1 MENYNI
7 VVHYFWVVKLIVCI
21 LCLYVSYKA
30 VITKKFKSTLWN
42 TLAIILLVLMI
53 ISPIKLQID
62 THSVHKAEEKA
73 QEVLK
78 VLPPKVQDESFK
90 DGIKDLKGITK
101 EDLK

>member
-7 VVHYFWVVKLIVCI
+7 IVHYFWVVKLIVGI

-30 VITKKFKSTLWN
+30 VVTKKFKSILWN
-42 TLAIILLVLMI
+42 TLAIILLVLMV
-53 ISPIKLQID
+53 ISPVKLQVDI
-62 THSVHKAEEKA
+62 HNVHKAEEKA

-78 VLPPKVQDESFK
+78 ILPPKIQDESFK
-90 DGIKDLKGITK
+90 DGIKDLKGITN